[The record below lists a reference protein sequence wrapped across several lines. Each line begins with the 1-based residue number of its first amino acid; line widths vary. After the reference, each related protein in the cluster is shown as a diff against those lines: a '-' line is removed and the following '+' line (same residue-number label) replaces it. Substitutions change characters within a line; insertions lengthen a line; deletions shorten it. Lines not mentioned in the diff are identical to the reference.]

1 MKETI
6 HSCRFCRKPIMVVTC
21 GIYRKV
27 VVDAEAVMVA
37 ADPEG
42 EEFVRIDG
50 TKVRARE
57 AEPGIIQGGTE
68 WAYRI
73 HRKTC
78 GARA

>member
-1 MKETI
+1 MRETV
-6 HSCRFCRKPIMVVTC
+6 HNCRFCGKPIMVVVW

-27 VVDAEAVMVA
+27 VVDAEAVEVI

-57 AEPGIIQGGTE
+57 AEPGIIQGTE

-78 GARA
+78 GVRA